1 MVRGLLAHVVRG
13 VAGTPHLPLAPFLSP
28 CGRGRGELRA
38 DLELAPSCTVR
49 GKNGR
54 PLPARDAARRCTCS
68 GQLRNSLFLASLCS
82 LASFFSSSERP

>member
-1 MVRGLLAHVVRG
+1 LWERK
-13 VAGTPHLPLAPFLSP
+13 
-28 CGRGRGELRA
+28 GRLRA

-54 PLPARDAARRCTCS
+54 PLPARDAARRCPCS

-82 LASFFSSSERP
+82 LASFFSSSDETLTAVLLEDNNTGKTIPGTRRKYV